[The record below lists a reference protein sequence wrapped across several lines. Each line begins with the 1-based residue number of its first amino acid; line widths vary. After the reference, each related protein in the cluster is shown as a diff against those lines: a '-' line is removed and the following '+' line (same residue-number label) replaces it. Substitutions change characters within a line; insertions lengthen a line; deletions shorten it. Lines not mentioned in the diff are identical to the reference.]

1 MKGWR
6 KLCLALC
13 VVVLAAGFAFAEM
26 EAQSICDPTCKDG
39 LLFIGDMFYDGPFCE
54 AMFPE
59 QDCPCEHLNWPLDG
73 AIWGCDFGFLNTG
86 TCEIPAQ
93 QWDLKGLTPHK
104 MVWSES
110 QKILFISYLNN
121 HKFLTEEGPDGPP
134 QGVGA
139 ADKPQPPHK
148 PQPIDMGSPLV
159 SVVDLSKGEAFD
171 LNPYNFDDIF
181 QKNIKVGALALDDER
196 HLLYVAN
203 LDPDDATVTV
213 LNVADPKL
221 PTKPICDPAIDL
233 CAVCECDCNYMNM
246 DMVYFKNRLYVSY
259 FDTNVENGIGFGDP
273 MIAVFNADPDSP
285 FYGEQEDC
293 IRVVLDCPCVDAND
307 SYFLAANL
315 AVTEVD
321 GQVIILS
328 TYHPY
333 FIMGDFAALHLLG
346 IYEMEWE
353 DFVNRPLGVITATN
367 MSTRETIYAD
377 LNSAAFRE
385 KLIHAGIDMC
395 DFERLNLRAIDVN
408 PCGCG
413 DCEDQIIYLTAM
425 KYDFGT
431 DWSEKWSCPCCP
443 WDEEF
448 NFEAAIFPTQ
458 GYVLALSLFTGECNV
473 GDEIDFV
480 DYKELPKKELCWCDD
495 SDGYEWPWS
504 PGDLVATSWV
514 RETNL
519 KVGAPTV
526 AADGKVTVKATFL
539 ADQGYDN
546 LKFHFRW
553 DPAVLGYASHSII
566 LEGQASPKT
575 SPASSQTPGHFVWD
589 DILWDFP
596 VGLDTGETLTLEM
609 TFTPLA
615 AAANTTAIA
624 HIGGFSGYECFN
636 VAVPTPPDDD
646 ECPCEPSD
654 EDVTVTTGSDA
665 KPADNKFTGSALYFN
680 LQCAEGASIDDP
692 LFVHF
697 FFASDGGESAFTNT
711 YQWDG
716 TAKEWKPLSG
726 AGVEAL
732 TSPDASWPEGM
743 NFALKATLPGGNA
756 LCGGSFALTG
766 ATEEEMNPDDGDG
779 EPSADDGGSGC
790 SVGGFAPAAL
800 LFVVPLVSFFRK
812 R

>member
-13 VVVLAAGFAFAEM
+13 VVVLTAGLAFAEM

-86 TCEIPAQ
+86 VCQIPAQ

-121 HKFLTEEGPDGPP
+121 HKFLTDEGPSGPP
-134 QGVGA
+134 QGSNA
-139 ADKPQPPHK
+139 AKKP
-148 PQPIDMGSPLV
+148 PQGPEPIDMGSPLV
-159 SVVDLSKGEAFD
+159 SVVDMSKGEAFQ

-203 LDPDDATVTV
+203 LDPADATVTV
-213 LNVADPKL
+213 LNVADPKF

-233 CAVCECDCNYMNM
+233 CAECDCDCNYMNM

-259 FDTNVENGIGFGDP
+259 FDTNVEEGIGFGDP

-285 FYGEQEDC
+285 AYGDQVDC

-321 GQVIILS
+321 GQVIVLS

-333 FIMGDFAALHLLG
+333 FVMGDFAALHLLG
-346 IYEMEWE
+346 IWEMEWE
-353 DFVNRPLGVITATN
+353 DYVDRPLGVITATN

-413 DCEDQIIYLTAM
+413 DCEDQVIYLSAM

-431 DWSEKWSCPCCP
+431 DWSERYGCPCLP
-443 WDEEF
+443 FDEEF

-473 GDEIDFV
+473 GDEIDFIG
-480 DYKELPKKELCWCDD
+480 YKELPQKELCWCDE
-495 SDGYEWPWS
+495 GGTWPWS

-519 KVGAPTV
+519 SIGAPV
-526 AADGKVTVKATFL
+526 AAAGSVTVKATFL
-539 ADQGYDN
+539 ADQLYTELPFN
-546 LKFHFRW
+546 FKW
-553 DPAVLGYASHSII
+553 DPAVLGFASHKISI
-566 LEGQASPKT
+566 EGQDGFKISAPSD
-575 SPASSQTPGHFVWD
+575 QTAGDFSWA
-589 DILWDFP
+589 DILKDFQ
-596 VGLDTGETLTLEM
+596 VGLSKGDTLTLEM
-609 TFTPLA
+609 TFTPLKA
-615 AAANTTAIA
+615 VSSTSVIA
-624 HIGGFSGYECFN
+624 VTDGFAGYECFA
-636 VAVPTPPDDD
+636 VAVPDGGDD
-646 ECPCEPSD
+646 ECPCDPSD
-654 EDVTVTTGSDA
+654 DDVTVQTGSAVVPEDS
-665 KPADNKFTGSALYFN
+665 KFTGQALYFQI
-680 LQCAEGASIDDP
+680 LCEDDEASIDNP
-692 LFVHF
+692 LFIDF
-697 FFASDGGESAFTNT
+697 FFASDGGRSAFVNT
-711 YQWDG
+711 YRWDDTG
-716 TAKEWKPLSG
+716 KEWKGVAG
-726 AGVEAL
+726 AAIDAL
-732 TSPDASWPEGM
+732 TSPDEGWPAGM
-743 NFALKATLPGGNA
+743 NFALKSTLPGGDD
-756 LCGGSFALTG
+756 LCGGIFALSA
-766 ATEEEMNPDDGDG
+766 ATEEEMNPDNGDDG
-779 EPSADDGGSGC
+779 EPSADDGSSGC
-790 SVGGFAPAAL
+790 SVGAFGPAAL